1 MATILLKR
9 GQTKNIG
16 SLKLQ
21 EGEAAI
27 AYNDDKSVAHLYVG
41 GADGT
46 PVSVETNIKATAVTE
61 DSAHRFTT
69 DTEKS
74 TWSAKLGA
82 DSTIDGGT
90 F

>member
-9 GQTKNIG
+9 GQAKNIG
-16 SLKLQ
+16 SLTLK

-27 AYNDDKSVAHLYVG
+27 AYNESKNAAQLYVG
-41 GADGT
+41 GAEGS
-46 PVSVETNIKATAVTE
+46 PVLVASDVKAAAVTE
-61 DSAHRFTT
+61 DTAHRFAS

-74 TWSAKLGA
+74 TWNAKLDA
-82 DSTIDGGT
+82 SSTIDGGT